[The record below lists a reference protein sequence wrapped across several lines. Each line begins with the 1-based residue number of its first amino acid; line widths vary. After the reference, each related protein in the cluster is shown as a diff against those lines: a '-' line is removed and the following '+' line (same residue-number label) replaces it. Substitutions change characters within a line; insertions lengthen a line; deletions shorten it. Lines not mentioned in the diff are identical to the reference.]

1 MVLNVSYIPKISGKG
16 SFVSLMATK
25 PSSDAEGQLAQ
36 PDLTE
41 IPSPEAPPEVID
53 PANESER
60 LELLQFFEPLF
71 SGTGG
76 IDSWLHDGV
85 PQTVISRL
93 NSLRDASLTREQL
106 NQLLV
111 LSHEAGLGAGF
122 FKYYWL
128 TAPAHTY
135 DVRVF
140 PDFDEDFL
148 NRRSIESLEQ
158 LRWGLQRFY
167 VDALLYFGNV
177 RSAYRRLRNMELAA
191 INDFFGGHRSDAEAL
206 FRRGA
211 PLPLQAIPR
220 DDRYLISEMACK
232 SLGAETTNLGAVLR
246 DAYQKRVTAGDTSSV
261 SPRQL
266 LEADAPAQNLR
277 QLTFAADELLDD
289 ELTSLQELESK
300 VAALTDKFNRARDAA
315 LQNTKLY
322 LSMVEDMD
330 VYVATSMRSRND
342 FREMAKFCDEVF
354 GHERLDGL
362 DIRYFDPTLSAAEG
376 HEDKGLIECLMVKSA
391 KALIYFAGTQESY
404 GKDAEA
410 AMALSQGKSVILYC
424 PDEGKRQFYRDVH
437 PLARLI
443 DFRNGVANG
452 WMVASTPTEVSELL
466 ARILR
471 NEMQYTLEQAKPGY
485 LRLRERLTG
494 SVVRLQTSDKFL
506 RETFWNYYQRLGTR
520 QGE

>member
-1 MVLNVSYIPKISGKG
+1 MPTD
-16 SFVSLMATK
+16 ATRS
-25 PSSDAEGQLAQ
+25 PALDEVQDSTPGGYPA
-36 PDLTE
+36 
-41 IPSPEAPPEVID
+41 PEAPPEVID
-53 PANESER
+53 PANERQR
-60 LELLQFFEPLF
+60 LELLEFFHPLF

-85 PQTVISRL
+85 PQTVIARL
-93 NSLRDASLTREQL
+93 NSVNEEPLTREQL

-111 LSHEAGLGAGF
+111 LSHEAGLGTGF

-128 TAPAHTY
+128 EAPAHTY
-135 DVRVF
+135 EVRALA
-140 PDFDEDFL
+140 DFDEMFL
-148 NRRSIESLEQ
+148 GRTAVESLQQ
-158 LRWGLQRFY
+158 LRWGLQRFFI
-167 VDALLYFGNV
+167 DALLFFGNV
-177 RSAYRRLRNMELAA
+177 RSAYRRLRDM
-191 INDFFGGHRSDAEAL
+191 DFDSIESL
-206 FRRGA
+206 FNEYRFETSNLLTRGA
-211 PLPLQAIPR
+211 SLPLHAIPR

-232 SLGAETTNLGAVLR
+232 SLGKEAANLGDVLR
-246 DAYQKRVTAGDTSSV
+246 CAYEARVTAGNTSSV

-266 LEADAPAQNLR
+266 LEEAPTENR
-277 QLTFAADELLDD
+277 KQLTFTADELLDD
-289 ELTSLQELESK
+289 ELTSIQELESK
-300 VAALTDKFNRARDAA
+300 VAELTAKFDRARSAA

-322 LSMVEDMD
+322 LSMVEDLD

-354 GHERLDGL
+354 EDDRLRPL

-410 AMALSQGKSVILYC
+410 AMALSQGKPVILYC
-424 PDEGKRQFYRDVH
+424 PDPDKRQFYRDVH

-452 WMVASTPTEVSELL
+452 WMVASTPGQVSELL
-466 ARILR
+466 ARVLG
-471 NEMQYTLEQAKPGY
+471 NEMEYKLEQTKPGH
-485 LRLRERLTG
+485 LRLKESLTG

-506 RETFWNYYQRLGTR
+506 RETFWNYYQRPEETTAGVA
-520 QGE
+520 G